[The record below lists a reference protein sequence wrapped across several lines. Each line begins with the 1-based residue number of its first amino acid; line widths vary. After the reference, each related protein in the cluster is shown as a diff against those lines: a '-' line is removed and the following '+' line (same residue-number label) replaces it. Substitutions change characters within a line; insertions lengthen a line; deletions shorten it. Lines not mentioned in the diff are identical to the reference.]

1 MSPNPVPETPVASVL
16 PGWQGAR
23 PLPTLATLI
32 LGLVL
37 YFGLPNVVA
46 VPDAKLF
53 AGQVAAGK
61 PAAPAAPKP
70 AAKPEA
76 KPAAAPVATVP
87 AKPTATKPATK
98 AQAEAAAKAKLEA
111 DARLKVE
118 TEAKAKAEADAKVKA
133 EADAKAEA
141 KAKADAEAKRKADWV
156 KGLHLF
162 AIFVT
167 TIAGIIMKA
176 LPMGAVAM
184 IGIAVTALSGTLSIT
199 DSMSGFMDVVIWLI
213 VLAFFISRGFI
224 KTGLGAR
231 IAYSFMALLGR
242 RTLGLSYGLAAT
254 DLVLAPAIPS
264 NTARGG
270 GIVMPIMASLAR
282 AYGSHPGDASAKK
295 MGTFLTLTAYQVNCI
310 TSAMFLTAMAANP
323 LAQKLAGDL
332 KVTITWGGWALAA
345 LVPGL
350 IALVVVPY
358 LAYKLLRP
366 EITETPEAVEMA
378 KGHLRDLGPVKRQEW
393 MMLGVFVMLLVL
405 WIFAKQLGDL
415 NATTAALAGLAVLLL
430 TGVLNWDD
438 IKNETGAWDTLV
450 WFAALVMMASFLNK
464 LGMVPWFSKSM
475 GGMVAG
481 KGWIVA
487 FLVLALVYFYS
498 HYFFASNTAHVAS
511 MYAAFLGVSIAAG
524 APPVLAALVLAFFS
538 NLFAGM
544 THYGTGPAPVL
555 FGTGYV
561 ELGTWWRMG
570 LLISVV
576 NIVIWVGV
584 GGLWWKVLGL
594 W

>member
-1 MSPNPVPETPVASVL
+1 MSVDSNSGAVPSGGQ

-23 PLPTLATLI
+23 PLPALATLA

-37 YFGLPNVVA
+37 YFGLPSVVP
-46 VPDAKLF
+46 VPDAKVF
-53 AGQVAAGK
+53 AGVPVAAK
-61 PAAPAAPKP
+61 PAAPPAAKP
-70 AAKPEA
+70 APKPEA
-76 KPAAAPVATVP
+76 KPAAAAP
-87 AKPTATKPATK
+87 AKPAAAPAAPAKPLTK
-98 AQAEAAAKAKLEA
+98 AQLAAKAQA
-111 DARLKVE
+111 DEEARLKVE
-118 TEAKAKAEADAKVKA
+118 AAAKVKAEAEAKVKA
-133 EADAKAEA
+133 EADAKA
-141 KAKADAEAKRKADWV
+141 KVDAETKRKADWV

-167 TIAGIIMKA
+167 TIAGIILKA

-184 IGIAVTALSGTLSIT
+184 IGIAVTALSGTLSIA
-199 DSMSGFMDVVIWLI
+199 DSMSGFSDVGIWLI

-270 GIVMPIMASLAR
+270 GIIMPVMASLAR
-282 AYGSHPGDASAKK
+282 AYGSLPGDASAKR
-295 MGTFLTLTAYQVNCI
+295 MGAFLTLTAYQVNCI

-332 KVTITWGGWALAA
+332 KVTLTWGGWALAA
-345 LVPGL
+345 LVPGMVAL
-350 IALVVVPY
+350 IVVPF
-358 LAYKLLRP
+358 LLYKLMRP

-378 KGHLRDLGPVKRQEW
+378 KGKLTDLGPIKRQEW

-405 WIFAKQLGDL
+405 WIFAKQLGDI
-415 NATTAALAGLAVLLL
+415 NATTSALAGLAVLLL

-438 IKNETGAWDTLV
+438 IKAETGAWDTLV

-464 LGMVPWFSKSM
+464 LGMVPWFSKTM

-481 KGWIVA
+481 KGWIAA

-561 ELGTWWRMG
+561 ELGPWWRMG

-576 NIVIWVGV
+576 NIIIWVGV

>member
-1 MSPNPVPETPVASVL
+1 MSVDSNSGAVPSGGQ

-23 PLPTLATLI
+23 PLPALATLA

-37 YFGLPNVVA
+37 YFGLPSVVP
-46 VPDAKLF
+46 VPDAKVF
-53 AGQVAAGK
+53 AGVPVAAK
-61 PAAPAAPKP
+61 PAAPPAAKP
-70 AAKPEA
+70 APKPEA
-76 KPAAAPVATVP
+76 KPAAAAP
-87 AKPTATKPATK
+87 AKPAAAPAAPAKPLTK
-98 AQAEAAAKAKLEA
+98 AQLAAKAQA
-111 DARLKVE
+111 DEEARLKVE
-118 TEAKAKAEADAKVKA
+118 AAAKVKAEAEAKVKA
-133 EADAKAEA
+133 EADAKA
-141 KAKADAEAKRKADWV
+141 KVDAETKRKADWV

-167 TIAGIIMKA
+167 TIAGIILKA

-184 IGIAVTALSGTLSIT
+184 IGIAVTALSGTLSIA
-199 DSMSGFMDVVIWLI
+199 DSMSGFSDVVIWLI

-270 GIVMPIMASLAR
+270 GIIMPVMASLAR
-282 AYGSHPGDASAKK
+282 AYGSLPGDASAKR
-295 MGTFLTLTAYQVNCI
+295 MGAFLTLTAYQVNCI

-332 KVTITWGGWALAA
+332 KVTLTWGGWALAA
-345 LVPGL
+345 LVPGMVAL
-350 IALVVVPY
+350 IVVPF
-358 LAYKLLRP
+358 LLYKLMRP

-378 KGHLRDLGPVKRQEW
+378 KGKLTDLGPIKRQEW

-405 WIFAKQLGDL
+405 WIFAKQLGDI
-415 NATTAALAGLAVLLL
+415 NATTSALAGLAVLLL

-438 IKNETGAWDTLV
+438 IKAETGAWDTLV

-464 LGMVPWFSKSM
+464 LGMVPWFSKTM

-481 KGWIVA
+481 KGWIAA

-561 ELGTWWRMG
+561 ELGPWWRMG

-576 NIVIWVGV
+576 NIIIWVGV

>member
-1 MSPNPVPETPVASVL
+1 MSVDSNSGAVPSGGL

-23 PLPTLATLI
+23 PLPALATLA

-37 YFGLPNVVA
+37 YFGLPGVVP
-46 VPDAKLF
+46 VPDAKVF
-53 AGQVAAGK
+53 TGVPVAAK
-61 PAAPAAPKP
+61 PAAPPAAKP
-70 AAKPEA
+70 APKPEA
-76 KPAAAPVATVP
+76 KPAAAAP
-87 AKPTATKPATK
+87 AKPAAAPAAPAKPLTK
-98 AQAEAAAKAKLEA
+98 AQLAAKAQA
-111 DARLKVE
+111 DDEARLKVE
-118 TEAKAKAEADAKVKA
+118 AAAKVKADADAKVKA
-133 EADAKAEA
+133 EADAKAKVEA
-141 KAKADAEAKRKADWV
+141 ETKRKADWV

-167 TIAGIIMKA
+167 TIAGIILKA

-184 IGIAVTALSGTLSIT
+184 IGIAVTALSGTLSIA
-199 DSMSGFMDVVIWLI
+199 DSMSGFSDVVIWLI

-270 GIVMPIMASLAR
+270 GIIMPIMASLAR
-282 AYGSHPGDASAKK
+282 AYGSNPGDASSKK
-295 MGTFLTLTAYQVNCI
+295 MGAFLTLTAYQVNCI

-332 KVTITWGGWALAA
+332 KVNITWGGWALAA

-350 IALVVVPY
+350 VALILVP
-358 LAYKLLRP
+358 LLIYKLMRP

-378 KGHLRDLGPVKRQEW
+378 KGHLRDLGPIKRQEW

-405 WIFAKQLGDL
+405 WIFAKQLGDI
-415 NATTAALAGLAVLLL
+415 NATTSALAGLAVLLL
-430 TGVLNWDD
+430 TGVLNWED
-438 IKNETGAWDTLV
+438 IKAETGAWDTLV

-464 LGMVPWFSKSM
+464 LGMVPWFSKTM

-481 KGWIVA
+481 HGWLFA

-511 MYAAFLGVSIAAG
+511 MYAAFLGVSIVAG

>member
-1 MSPNPVPETPVASVL
+1 MSHDPVSGTAPGGGL

-23 PLPTLATLI
+23 PIPALATLA
-32 LGLVL
+32 LGLIL
-37 YFGLPNVVA
+37 YFGLPQMVS

-53 AGQVAAGK
+53 TGQPPAPK
-61 PAAPAAPKP
+61 PATAAPAKP
-70 AAKPEA
+70 AAKPA
-76 KPAAAPVATVP
+76 APVAAPAAAPAP
-87 AKPTATKPATK
+87 TKPLTK
-98 AQAEAAAKAKLEA
+98 AQL
-111 DARLKVE
+111 
-118 TEAKAKAEADAKVKA
+118 EAKAKAEAEAKAKVEAETKAKAEAEAKVKA
-133 EADAKAEA
+133 EGEA

-156 KGLHLF
+156 RGLHLF
-162 AIFVT
+162 AIFVS
-167 TIAGIIMKA
+167 TIVGIIVKA

-184 IGIAVTALSGTLSIT
+184 VGIAITALSGTLGIADSI
-199 DSMSGFMDVVIWLI
+199 SGFSDVTIWLI

-231 IAYSFMALLGR
+231 IAYNFMALLGK

-270 GIVMPIMASLAR
+270 GIVMPVMASLAR
-282 AYGSHPGDASAKK
+282 AYGSNPGDGSARR
-295 MGTFLTLTAYQVNCI
+295 MGSFLTLTAYQVNCI

-332 KVTITWGGWALAA
+332 KVNITWVGWALAA
-345 LVPGL
+345 VVPGVVALLL
-350 IALVVVPY
+350 IPFIIYRLH
-358 LAYKLLRP
+358 RP

-393 MMLGVFVMLLVL
+393 MMLGVFVLLLVL
-405 WIFAKQLGDL
+405 WIFVKQLGDL
-415 NATTAALAGLAVLLL
+415 NATTSALTGLAVLLIS
-430 TGVLNWDD
+430 GVLTWED
-438 IKNETGAWDTLV
+438 IKAETGAWDTLV

-481 KGWIVA
+481 KGWIAA

-511 MYAAFLGVSIAAG
+511 MYAAFLGVSIVAG

-561 ELGTWWRMG
+561 ELGTWWRTG
-570 LLISVV
+570 LIVSVV
-576 NIVIWVGV
+576 NIVIWVGL

>member
-1 MSPNPVPETPVASVL
+1 MSVDSNSGAVPSGGQ

-23 PLPTLATLI
+23 PLPALATLA

-37 YFGLPNVVA
+37 YFGLPSVVP
-46 VPDAKLF
+46 VPDAKVF
-53 AGQVAAGK
+53 AGVPVAAK
-61 PAAPAAPKP
+61 PAAPPAAKP
-70 AAKPEA
+70 APKPEA
-76 KPAAAPVATVP
+76 KPAAAAP
-87 AKPTATKPATK
+87 AKPAAAPAAPAKPLTK
-98 AQAEAAAKAKLEA
+98 AQLAAKAQA
-111 DARLKVE
+111 DEEARLKVE
-118 TEAKAKAEADAKVKA
+118 AAAKVKAEAEAKVKA
-133 EADAKAEA
+133 EADAKA
-141 KAKADAEAKRKADWV
+141 KVDAETKRKADWV

-167 TIAGIIMKA
+167 TIAGIILKA

-184 IGIAVTALSGTLSIT
+184 IGIAVTALSGTLSIA
-199 DSMSGFMDVVIWLI
+199 DSMSGFSDVVIWLI

-270 GIVMPIMASLAR
+270 GIIMPVMASLAR
-282 AYGSHPGDASAKK
+282 AYGSLPGDASAKR
-295 MGTFLTLTAYQVNCI
+295 MGAFLTLTAYQVNCI

-332 KVTITWGGWALAA
+332 KVTLTWGGWALAA
-345 LVPGL
+345 LVPGMVAL
-350 IALVVVPY
+350 IVVPF
-358 LAYKLLRP
+358 LLYKLMRP

-378 KGHLRDLGPVKRQEW
+378 KGKLTDLGPIKRQEW

-405 WIFAKQLGDL
+405 WIFAKQLGDI
-415 NATTAALAGLAVLLL
+415 NATTSALAGLAVLLL

-438 IKNETGAWDTLV
+438 IKAETGAWDTLV

-464 LGMVPWFSKSM
+464 LGMVPWFSKTM

-481 KGWIVA
+481 QGWIAA

-561 ELGTWWRMG
+561 ELGPWWRMG

>member
-1 MSPNPVPETPVASVL
+1 MSQASVSGTAAAAG
-16 PGWQGAR
+16 PSGWQGAR
-23 PLPTLATLI
+23 PGPALGTLI
-32 LGLVL
+32 LGLLL
-37 YFGLPNVVA
+37 YVGLPRL
-46 VPDAKLF
+46 VP
-53 AGQVAAGK
+53 V
-61 PAAPAAPKP
+61 
-70 AAKPEA
+70 PEA
-76 KPAAAPVATVP
+76 RLFTGQPV
-87 AKPTATKPATK
+87 ATKPALPAKPAQKLEARPAAPLSAPATTPARPLTK
-98 AQAEAAAKAKLEA
+98 AQLEAMARAEAEAKAKVEA
-111 DARLKVE
+111 
-118 TEAKAKAEADAKVKA
+118 EAKAKAAAEARVKA
-133 EADAKAEA
+133 EADAKTKVEAEA
-141 KAKADAEAKRKADWV
+141 RRKADWE

-167 TIAGIIMKA
+167 TIVGIILKA

-184 IGIAVTALSGTLSIT
+184 IGIAATALTGTLSIA
-199 DSMSGFMDVVIWLI
+199 DSMSGFSDVVIWLI

-231 IAYSFMALLGR
+231 IAYTFMALLGR

-254 DLVLAPAIPS
+254 DLVLSPAIPS

-270 GIVMPIMASLAR
+270 GIIMPIMASLAR
-282 AYGSHPGDASAKK
+282 AYGSKPGEASARK
-295 MGTFLTLTAYQVNCI
+295 MGSFLTLTAYQVNCV

-350 IALVVVPY
+350 VALLVVPFILY
-358 LAYKLLRP
+358 RLHRP
-366 EITETPEAVEMA
+366 EITETPEAVVMA
-378 KGHLRDLGPVKRQEW
+378 KGHLRDLGPIKGQEW
-393 MMLGVFVMLLVL
+393 AMLGVFVLLLVL

-415 NATTAALAGLAVLLL
+415 NPTTSALAGLAVLLL
-430 TGVLNWDD
+430 SGVLNWED

-475 GGMVAG
+475 GGLVAG
-481 KGWIVA
+481 KGWIAA

-561 ELGTWWRMG
+561 EVGTWWRLG
-570 LLISVV
+570 LLISFV
-576 NIVIWVGV
+576 NIVIWVGL

>member
-1 MSPNPVPETPVASVL
+1 MSQAPI
-16 PGWQGAR
+16 PGMVSSGGPTGWPGAR
-23 PLPTLATLI
+23 PGPAFATLA
-32 LGLVL
+32 LGLLL
-37 YFGLPNVVA
+37 YFGLPRL
-46 VPDAKLF
+46 VPVPETRLF
-53 AGQVAAGK
+53 AGQ
-61 PAAPAAPKP
+61 
-70 AAKPEA
+70 
-76 KPAAAPVATVP
+76 PVAVKVAPP
-87 AKPTATKPATK
+87 AKPGPGSEAETKLRAEVDATIR
-98 AQAEAAAKAKLEA
+98 LEA
-111 DARLKVE
+111 E
-118 TEAKAKAEADAKVKA
+118 T
-133 EADAKAEA
+133 
-141 KAKADAEAKRKADWV
+141 KRKVDWE

-167 TIAGIIMKA
+167 TILGIILKA

-184 IGIAVTALSGTLSIT
+184 VGISATALTGTLSIA
-199 DSMSGFMDVVIWLI
+199 DSMSGFSDVVIWLI

-231 IAYSFMALLGR
+231 IAYTFMALLGK

-254 DLVLAPAIPS
+254 DLVLSPAIPS

-282 AYGSHPGDASAKK
+282 AYGSHPGDASARK
-295 MGTFLTLTAYQVNCI
+295 MGSFLTLAAYQVNCI

-350 IALVVVPY
+350 AALLVVPF
-358 LAYKLLRP
+358 LLYRLHRP
-366 EITETPEAVEMA
+366 EITETPEAVELA
-378 KGHLRDLGPVKRQEW
+378 KGYLRELGPIKRQEW
-393 MMLGVFVMLLVL
+393 AMLGVFALLLVL
-405 WIFAKQLGDL
+405 WIFAKQLGDI
-415 NATTAALAGLAVLLL
+415 NPTTSALAGLAVLLL
-430 TGVLNWDD
+430 SGVLTWED
-438 IKNETGAWDTLV
+438 IKTETGAWDTLV

-481 KGWIVA
+481 KGWITA

-511 MYAAFLGVSIAAG
+511 MYGAFLGVSVAAG

-561 ELGTWWRMG
+561 EVGTWWRLG
-570 LLISVV
+570 LLVSLV
-576 NIVIWVGV
+576 NIVIWVGL

>member
-1 MSPNPVPETPVASVL
+1 MSQASVSGTAAAAG
-16 PGWQGAR
+16 PSGWQGAR
-23 PLPTLATLI
+23 PGPALGTLI
-32 LGLVL
+32 LGLLL
-37 YFGLPNVVA
+37 YVGLPRLVPVPEARLFTGQPAVA
-46 VPDAKLF
+46 
-53 AGQVAAGK
+53 K
-61 PAAPAAPKP
+61 PAPPVKP
-70 AAKPEA
+70 VPKPEA
-76 KPAAAPVATVP
+76 KPSATSVAIPAP
-87 AKPTATKPATK
+87 AKPLSK
-98 AQAEAAAKAKLEA
+98 AQL
-111 DARLKVE
+111 
-118 TEAKAKAEADAKVKA
+118 EAKAKAEAEAKAKVEADAKAKAEFEARLKA
-133 EADAKAEA
+133 EADAKAKVE
-141 KAKADAEAKRKADWV
+141 AEARRKADWV

-162 AIFVT
+162 AIFVS
-167 TIAGIIMKA
+167 TIVGIILKA

-184 IGIAVTALSGTLSIT
+184 IGIAVTALSGTLSIA
-199 DSMSGFMDVVIWLI
+199 DSMSGFSDVVIWLI

-231 IAYSFMALLGR
+231 LAYTFMALLGR

-254 DLVLAPAIPS
+254 DRVLARAFPS

-282 AYGSHPGDASAKK
+282 AYGSRPGEASARK
-295 MGTFLTLTAYQVNCI
+295 MGSFLTLAAYQVNCV

-350 IALVVVPY
+350 VALLVVPFIIY
-358 LAYKLLRP
+358 RLHRP
-366 EITETPEAVEMA
+366 EITETPEAVVMA
-378 KGHLRDLGPVKRQEW
+378 KGHLRDLGPIKGQEW
-393 MMLGVFVMLLVL
+393 AMLGVFVLLLVL

-415 NATTAALAGLAVLLL
+415 NPTTSALAGLAVLLL
-430 TGVLNWDD
+430 SGVLNWED
-438 IKNETGAWDTLV
+438 IKSETGAWDTLV

-475 GGMVAG
+475 GGLVAG
-481 KGWIVA
+481 KGWIAA

-561 ELGTWWRMG
+561 EVGTWWRMG
-570 LLISVV
+570 LLISFV
-576 NIVIWVGV
+576 NIVIWVGL

>member
-1 MSPNPVPETPVASVL
+1 MSHDPVSGTAPGGGL

-23 PLPTLATLI
+23 PIPALATLA
-32 LGLVL
+32 LGLIL
-37 YFGLPNVVA
+37 YFGLPQMVS

-53 AGQVAAGK
+53 TGQPPAPK
-61 PAAPAAPKP
+61 PATAAPAKP
-70 AAKPEA
+70 AAKP
-76 KPAAAPVATVP
+76 AAPVAAPIAAPVAAP
-87 AKPTATKPATK
+87 APTKPMTK
-98 AQAEAAAKAKLEA
+98 AQL
-111 DARLKVE
+111 
-118 TEAKAKAEADAKVKA
+118 EAKAKAEAEAKAKVEAETKAKAEAEAKVKA
-133 EADAKAEA
+133 EGEA

-156 KGLHLF
+156 RGLHLF
-162 AIFVT
+162 AIFVS
-167 TIAGIIMKA
+167 TIVGIIVKA

-184 IGIAVTALSGTLSIT
+184 VGIAITALSGTLGIADSI
-199 DSMSGFMDVVIWLI
+199 SGFSDVTIWLI

-231 IAYSFMALLGR
+231 IAYNFMALLGK

-270 GIVMPIMASLAR
+270 GIVMPVMASLAR
-282 AYGSHPGDASAKK
+282 AYGSNPGDGSARR
-295 MGTFLTLTAYQVNCI
+295 MGSFLTLTAYQVNCI

-332 KVTITWGGWALAA
+332 KVNITWVGWALAA
-345 LVPGL
+345 VVPGVVALLL
-350 IALVVVPY
+350 IPFIIYRLH
-358 LAYKLLRP
+358 RP

-393 MMLGVFVMLLVL
+393 MMLGVFVLLLVL
-405 WIFAKQLGDL
+405 WIFVKQLGDL
-415 NATTAALAGLAVLLL
+415 NATTSALTGLAVLLIS
-430 TGVLNWDD
+430 GVLTWED
-438 IKNETGAWDTLV
+438 IKAETGAWDTLV

-481 KGWIVA
+481 KGWIAA

-511 MYAAFLGVSIAAG
+511 MYAAFLGVSIVAG

-561 ELGTWWRMG
+561 ELGTWWRTG
-570 LLISVV
+570 LIVSVV
-576 NIVIWVGV
+576 NIVIWVGL

>member
-1 MSPNPVPETPVASVL
+1 MRVDSNSGAVPSGDL

-23 PLPTLATLI
+23 PLPALATLA

-37 YFGLPNVVA
+37 YFGLPGVVP
-46 VPDAKLF
+46 VPDAKVF
-53 AGQVAAGK
+53 AGVPVAAK
-61 PAAPAAPKP
+61 PAAPPAAKP
-70 AAKPEA
+70 APKPEA
-76 KPAAAPVATVP
+76 KPAAAAP
-87 AKPTATKPATK
+87 AKPAAAPAAPAKPLTK
-98 AQAEAAAKAKLEA
+98 AQLAAKAQA
-111 DARLKVE
+111 DDEARLKVE
-118 TEAKAKAEADAKVKA
+118 AAAKVKADADAKVKA
-133 EADAKAEA
+133 EADAKAKVEA
-141 KAKADAEAKRKADWV
+141 ETKRKADWV

-167 TIAGIIMKA
+167 TIAGIILKA

-184 IGIAVTALSGTLSIT
+184 IGIAVTALSGTLSIA
-199 DSMSGFMDVVIWLI
+199 DSMSGFSDVVIWLI

-270 GIVMPIMASLAR
+270 GIIMPIMASLAR
-282 AYGSHPGDASAKK
+282 AYGSNPGDASSKK
-295 MGTFLTLTAYQVNCI
+295 MGAFLTLTAYQVNCI

-332 KVTITWGGWALAA
+332 KVNITWGGWALAA

-350 IALVVVPY
+350 VALILVP
-358 LAYKLLRP
+358 LLIYKLMRP

-378 KGHLRDLGPVKRQEW
+378 KGHLRDLGPIKRQEW

-405 WIFAKQLGDL
+405 WIFAKQLGDI
-415 NATTAALAGLAVLLL
+415 NATTSALAGLAVLLL
-430 TGVLNWDD
+430 TGVLNWED
-438 IKNETGAWDTLV
+438 IKAETGAWDTLV

-464 LGMVPWFSKSM
+464 LGMVPWFSKTM

-481 KGWIVA
+481 HGWLFA

-511 MYAAFLGVSIAAG
+511 MYAAFLGVSIVAG

>member
-1 MSPNPVPETPVASVL
+1 
-16 PGWQGAR
+16 
-23 PLPTLATLI
+23 LA
-32 LGLVL
+32 LGLML
-37 YFGLPNVVA
+37 YFGLPKVVP

-53 AGQVAAGK
+53 AGQPVAAK
-61 PAAPAAPKP
+61 PAGP
-70 AAKPEA
+70 AAKVAAKATPAPTEVA
-76 KPAAAPVATVP
+76 KPAVAP
-87 AKPTATKPATK
+87 AKPLTK
-98 AQAEAAAKAKLEA
+98 AQTEAKLKAEAEVKTKLEA
-111 DARLKVE
+111 EEKE
-118 TEAKAKAEADAKVKA
+118 KAEADG
-133 EADAKAEA
+133 
-141 KAKADAEAKRKADWV
+141 KAKADAEIKRKADWV

-184 IGIAVTALSGTLSIT
+184 VGIAVTALSGTLSIA
-199 DSMSGFMDVVIWLI
+199 DSMSGFSDVVIWLI

-242 RTLGLSYGLAAT
+242 RTIGLSYGLAAT
-254 DLVLAPAIPS
+254 DLVLSPAIPS

-270 GIVMPIMASLAR
+270 GIIMPIMASLAR
-282 AYGSHPGDASAKK
+282 AYGSHPGDASANK

-350 IALVVVPY
+350 VALIVVPY

-378 KGHLRDLGPVKRQEW
+378 KGHLRDLGPIQHQEW
-393 MMLGVFVMLLVL
+393 MMFGVFVMLLVL
-405 WIFAKQLGDL
+405 WIFAKQLGDI
-415 NATTAALAGLAVLLL
+415 NATTSALAGLAVLLL
-430 TGVLNWDD
+430 TGVLNWED
-438 IKNETGAWDTLV
+438 IKAETGAWDTLV

-475 GGMVAG
+475 GGLVAG
-481 KGWIVA
+481 KGWLVA

-524 APPVLAALVLAFFS
+524 APPVLSALVLAFFS

-570 LLISVV
+570 LLISLV

-584 GGLWWKVLGL
+584 GGLWWKLLGL

>member
-1 MSPNPVPETPVASVL
+1 MSHEPVSGTAAAGGLS
-16 PGWQGAR
+16 GWQGAR
-23 PLPTLATLI
+23 PIPAIATLV
-32 LGLVL
+32 LGLIL
-37 YFGLPNVVA
+37 YFGLPEVAA
-46 VPDAKLF
+46 VPDAKF
-53 AGQVAAGK
+53 FTGQPTAAK
-61 PAAPAAPKP
+61 SAAAAPVKP
-70 AAKPEA
+70 AAKPA
-76 KPAAAPVATVP
+76 PAPVVAPVAAP
-87 AKPTATKPATK
+87 APTKPMTR
-98 AQAEAAAKAKLEA
+98 AQ
-111 DARLKVE
+111 V
-118 TEAKAKAEADAKVKA
+118 
-133 EADAKAEA
+133 EA
-141 KAKADAEAKRKADWV
+141 KAKADAEARAKVEAEAKAKVEADAKVKAEVDAKAKADTEVKRKADWV
-156 KGLHLF
+156 RGLHLF

-167 TIAGIIMKA
+167 TIVGIIVKA

-184 IGIAVTALSGTLSIT
+184 IGIAVTALSGTLGIA
-199 DSMSGFMDVVIWLI
+199 DSMSGFSDVVIWLI

-231 IAYSFMALLGR
+231 IAYTFMALLGK

-282 AYGSHPGDASAKK
+282 AYGSNPGDASARK
-295 MGTFLTLTAYQVNCI
+295 MGSFLTLTAYQVNCI

-332 KVTITWGGWALAA
+332 KVNITWVGWALAA
-345 LVPGL
+345 AVPGL
-350 IALVVVPY
+350 VALLVIPY
-358 LAYKLLRP
+358 LIYRLHRP
-366 EITETPEAVEMA
+366 EITETPEAVELA
-378 KGHLRDLGPVKRQEW
+378 KGHLRDLGPIKRQEW
-393 MMLGVFVMLLVL
+393 AMLGVFVMLLVL
-405 WIFAKQLGDL
+405 WIFAKQLGNL
-415 NATTAALAGLAVLLL
+415 NPTTSALAGLAVLLL

-438 IKNETGAWDTLV
+438 IKAETGAWDTLV
-450 WFAALVMMASFLNK
+450 WFAALVMMATFLNK

-481 KGWIVA
+481 KGWIAA

-511 MYAAFLGVSIAAG
+511 MYAAFLGVSIVAG

-561 ELGTWWRMG
+561 ELGTWWRTG
-570 LLISVV
+570 LIVSVV
-576 NIVIWVGV
+576 NIVIWVGL

>member
-1 MSPNPVPETPVASVL
+1 MSHEPVSGTAPGGGLS
-16 PGWQGAR
+16 GWQGAK
-23 PLPTLATLI
+23 PIPALATLV
-32 LGLVL
+32 LGLIL
-37 YFGLPNVVA
+37 YFGLPQMVS

-53 AGQVAAGK
+53 TGQPAVPK
-61 PAAPAAPKP
+61 PAAAAPAKP
-70 AAKPEA
+70 AAKPA
-76 KPAAAPVATVP
+76 APTATPAAPAAAPVAAPAP
-87 AKPTATKPATK
+87 AKPMTK
-98 AQAEAAAKAKLEA
+98 AQL
-111 DARLKVE
+111 
-118 TEAKAKAEADAKVKA
+118 EAKAKAEADAKAKVEAEARAKAEGEAKVKA
-133 EADAKAEA
+133 EADAKA
-141 KAKADAEAKRKADWV
+141 KADAEVKRKADWV
-156 KGLHLF
+156 RGLHLF
-162 AIFVT
+162 AIFVS
-167 TIAGIIMKA
+167 TIVGIIVKA

-184 IGIAVTALSGTLSIT
+184 VGIAITALSGTLGIADSI
-199 DSMSGFMDVVIWLI
+199 SGFSDVTIWLI

-231 IAYSFMALLGR
+231 IAYNFMALLGK

-270 GIVMPIMASLAR
+270 GIVMPVMASLAR
-282 AYGSHPGDASAKK
+282 AYGSNPGDGSARK
-295 MGTFLTLTAYQVNCI
+295 MGSFLTLTAYQVNCI

-332 KVTITWGGWALAA
+332 KVNITWVGWALAA
-345 LVPGL
+345 VVPGVVALLL
-350 IALVVVPY
+350 IPFIIYRLH
-358 LAYKLLRP
+358 RP

-393 MMLGVFVMLLVL
+393 MMLGVFVLLLVL

-415 NATTAALAGLAVLLL
+415 NATTSALTGLAVLLIS
-430 TGVLNWDD
+430 GVLTWDD
-438 IKNETGAWDTLV
+438 IKAETGAWDTLV

-481 KGWIVA
+481 KGWIAA

-511 MYAAFLGVSIAAG
+511 MYAAFLGVSIVAG

-561 ELGTWWRMG
+561 ELGTWWRTG
-570 LLISVV
+570 LIVSVV
-576 NIVIWVGV
+576 NIVIWVGL

>member
-1 MSPNPVPETPVASVL
+1 MSQASVSGTA
-16 PGWQGAR
+16 PAEGRSGWQGAR
-23 PLPTLATLI
+23 PAPALATLAI
-32 LGLVL
+32 GLLL
-37 YFGLPNVVA
+37 YFGLPKAVA

-53 AGQVAAGK
+53 AGQAVAVK
-61 PAAPAAPKP
+61 PTPVPAAKAAP
-70 AAKPEA
+70 KPEA
-76 KPAAAPVATVP
+76 KPAAVQPLTAPP
-87 AKPTATKPATK
+87 KPLTKK
-98 AQAEAAAKAKLEA
+98 EAEARA
-111 DARLKVE
+111 KVE
-118 TEAKAKAEADAKVKA
+118 AEL
-133 EADAKAEA
+133 
-141 KAKADAEAKRKADWV
+141 KAKADADATAKAVVEAKVKVEAEAKVRAEAEARRKADWV

-167 TIAGIIMKA
+167 TILGIILKA

-184 IGIAVTALSGTLSIT
+184 IGIAVTALTGTLGIA
-199 DSMSGFMDVVIWLI
+199 DSMSGFSDVVIWLI

-231 IAYSFMALLGR
+231 IAYSFMALLGK

-282 AYGSHPGDASAKK
+282 AYGSNPGDASARK
-295 MGTFLTLTAYQVNCI
+295 MGSFLTLTAYQVNCI

-332 KVTITWGGWALAA
+332 KVNLTWGSWALAA

-350 IALVVVPY
+350 VALLVVPFLIY
-358 LAYKLLRP
+358 WLHRP
-366 EITETPEAVEMA
+366 EITETPEAVGMA
-378 KGHLRDLGPVKRQEW
+378 KAKLRDLGPIKRQEW
-393 MMLGVFVMLLVL
+393 AMLGVFVMLLVL

-415 NATTAALAGLAVLLL
+415 NPTTSALAGLAVLLL

-438 IKNETGAWDTLV
+438 IKAETGAWDTLV

-464 LGMVPWFSKSM
+464 LGMVPWFSRTM

-481 KGWIVA
+481 KGWIAA

-561 ELGTWWRMG
+561 EIGTWWRLG
-570 LLISVV
+570 LLVSLV

>member
-1 MSPNPVPETPVASVL
+1 MSHEPVSGTAPAGGPS
-16 PGWQGAR
+16 GWQGAR
-23 PLPTLATLI
+23 PIPALATVV
-32 LGLVL
+32 LGLIL
-37 YFGLPNVVA
+37 YFGLPTVVA
-46 VPDAKLF
+46 VPVNKF
-53 AGQVAAGK
+53 FTGQ
-61 PAAPAAPKP
+61 PAAPKP
-70 AAKPEA
+70 AATAPA
-76 KPAAAPVATVP
+76 KPAVKP
-87 AKPTATKPATK
+87 AVPTAALVTAPAPTPVKPLTK
-98 AQAEAAAKAKLEA
+98 AQQEAKVKAEAEAKAKV
-111 DARLKVE
+111 DAE
-118 TEAKAKAEADAKVKA
+118 TKAKAEADAKVKA
-133 EADAKAEA
+133 EADAKA
-141 KAKADAEAKRKADWV
+141 KADAEAKRKADWV
-156 KGLHLF
+156 RGLHLF
-162 AIFVT
+162 AIFVS
-167 TIAGIIMKA
+167 TIVGIIVKA

-184 IGIAVTALSGTLSIT
+184 VGIAITALSGTLGIADSI
-199 DSMSGFMDVVIWLI
+199 SGFSDVTIWLI

-231 IAYSFMALLGR
+231 IAYNFMALLGK

-282 AYGSHPGDASAKK
+282 AYGSNPGDGTARK
-295 MGTFLTLTAYQVNCI
+295 MGSFLTLTAYQVNCI

-332 KVTITWGGWALAA
+332 KVNITWVGWALAA
-345 LVPGL
+345 VVPGIVALLL
-350 IALVVVPY
+350 IPFIIYRLH
-358 LAYKLLRP
+358 RP

-378 KGHLRDLGPVKRQEW
+378 KEHLRGLGPVKRQEW
-393 MMLGVFVMLLVL
+393 MMLGVLVL
-405 WIFAKQLGDL
+405 LIFAKQLGDL
-415 NATTAALAGLAVLLL
+415 NATTSALAGLAVLLL
-430 TGVLNWDD
+430 TGVLTWDD
-438 IKNETGAWDTLV
+438 IKAETGAWDTLV

-464 LGMVPWFSKSM
+464 LGMVPWFSKTM

-481 KGWIVA
+481 KGWIAA

-511 MYAAFLGVSIAAG
+511 MYAAFLGVSIVAG

-561 ELGTWWRMG
+561 ELGTWWRTG
-570 LLISVV
+570 LIVSVV
-576 NIVIWVGV
+576 NIVIWVGL